1 MFGNTAG
8 QLRHSIKIEQR
19 STSVDAAGQQSIFWA
34 EMSSAWAK
42 IEPSAG
48 GEQSGV
54 GESRAQISHIV
65 TIRHQAIFDDPRA
78 AAKCRINFKGRYLDI
93 LNCRNLE
100 ERGRWD
106 VLECIEG
113 LKYVG

>member
-34 EMSSAWAK
+34 EMASTWAK

-54 GESRAQISHIV
+54 GESRAQISHVV
-65 TIRHQAIFDDPRA
+65 TIRHQAVFDDPRV